1 MQKSQNSCTIVTVKA
16 IFQLRTISNKAHPL
30 KILRLKKPLKD
41 YSSRGISSD
50 SKGNR
55 TPKKTLKPA

>member
-1 MQKSQNSCTIVTVKA
+1 MFSNIFNLSTPRQKEK
-16 IFQLRTISNKAHPL
+16 IFLEVRNPL
-30 KILRLKKPLKD
+30 KTLGFYKKIPLKD